1 MAPRP
6 PSLGRAPAEPW
17 RASALPQD
25 VSRHEVHSRV
35 VHAGQRAI
43 AGPAVEE
50 RLWPARAP
58 QTLAKRRGGR
68 GLDARLAGGVRRQHD
83 AVVFTRRA
91 RADLAL
97 EHVERHQLR
106 LALERIAPAAAA
118 RRFYPNERAGGGPP
132 PRAPTPETTPASARP
147 GARPP
152 HKRPRPL
159 PPP

>member
-6 PSLGRAPAEPW
+6 PSLGRAPAEPG

-50 RLWPARAP
+50 RLRPARAP

-68 GLDARLAGGVRRQHD
+68 GLDARLAVGVRRQHD

-97 EHVERHQLR
+97 EHVERHQLG

-118 RRFYPNERAGGGPP
+118 QTPAGENRAIGDAQERTVAED
-132 PRAPTPETTPASARP
+132 AELLQVAEPTPAVA
-147 GARPP
+147 GAA
-152 HKRPRPL
+152 
-159 PPP
+159 